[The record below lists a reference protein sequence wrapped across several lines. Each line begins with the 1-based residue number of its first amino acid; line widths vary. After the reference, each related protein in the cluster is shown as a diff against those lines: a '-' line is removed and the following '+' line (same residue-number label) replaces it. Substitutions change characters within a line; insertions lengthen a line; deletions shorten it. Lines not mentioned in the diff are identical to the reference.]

1 MVKIRVEVEV
11 RPTEDLEKVRKALLN
26 VFEPGEIKVIERSKG
41 YKLIVGE
48 SRSYRSLVKIHELI
62 RRERIMDAARSI
74 LRKGVIGNMLV
85 FKVNKQ
91 AALQGRLSFVESDSE
106 SPMGAITFIVE
117 TSNPYEVIDWL
128 APKTSMGKPLWE
140 KDMPKN

>member
-1 MVKIRVEVEV
+1 MVKVRVEVEV

-26 VFEPGEIKVIERSKG
+26 VFEPGEIKVIERDRG

-48 SRSYRSLVKIHELI
+48 SRSYRSLIKIHELI
-62 RRERIMDAARSI
+62 RRERIMDAARSM
-74 LRKGVIGNMLV
+74 LRRGVIGNMLI

-140 KDMPKN
+140 KDMPKD

>member
-11 RPTEDLEKVRKALLN
+11 RPTEDLEKVKRALLN
-26 VFEPGEIKVIERSKG
+26 VFEPGKIEVVERDKG
-41 YKLIVGE
+41 YKLLVGE
-48 SRSYRSLVKIHELI
+48 SSSYRSLIKIHELI
-62 RRERIMDAARSI
+62 RRERIMDAARNM
-74 LRKGVIGNMLV
+74 LRRGVVGNMLI

-91 AALQGRLSFVESDSE
+91 AAYQGRLSFVETDSE

-117 TSNPYEVIDWL
+117 TNNPYEIIDWL

-140 KDMPKN
+140 KEMPKD

>member
-26 VFEPGEIKVIERSKG
+26 VFEPGKIEVIERDKG
-41 YKLIVGE
+41 YKLLVGK
-48 SRSYRSLVKIHELI
+48 SNSYRSLLKIHELI
-62 RRERIMDAARSI
+62 RRERIMDAARGM
-74 LRKGVIGNMLV
+74 LRKGVMGNMLI

-91 AALQGRLSFVESDSE
+91 AAYQGRLSFVETDSE
-106 SPMGAITFIVE
+106 SPMGAITFIIE
-117 TSNPYEVIDWL
+117 TDNPYEVIDWL

-140 KDMPKN
+140 REMPKD

>member
-26 VFEPGEIKVIERSKG
+26 VFEPGEIKVIERSRG

-48 SRSYRSLVKIHELI
+48 SHSYRSLVKIHELI

>member
-26 VFEPGEIKVIERSKG
+26 VFEPGEIKIIERDRG

-48 SRSYRSLVKIHELI
+48 SRSYRSLIKIHELI
-62 RRERIMDAARSI
+62 RRERIMDAARSM
-74 LRKGVIGNMLV
+74 LRKGVVGNMLI

>member
-11 RPTEDLEKVRKALLN
+11 RPTEDLEKVKRALLN
-26 VFEPGEIKVIERSKG
+26 VFEPGKIEVVERDKG
-41 YKLIVGE
+41 YKLLVGE
-48 SRSYRSLVKIHELI
+48 SNSYRSLIKIHELI
-62 RRERIMDAARSI
+62 RRERIMDAARNM
-74 LRKGVIGNMLV
+74 LRRGVIGNMLI

-91 AALQGRLSFVESDSE
+91 AAYQGRLSFVETDSE

-117 TSNPYEVIDWL
+117 TNNPYEIIDWL

-140 KDMPKN
+140 KEMPKG